1 MMDFHLDK
9 NLILESN
16 CDFKEAEFAILGVPF
31 DSTSSYRPGSR
42 FAPLWIR
49 KEFLE
54 ISKPE
59 SFFKKKVYDLGNV
72 NVVHGN
78 LQETNRHIEETLQ
91 EAFNE
96 NPDFVPIT
104 LGGEHSISYSPIK
117 VLHEKHKDL
126 QIAHFDAHAD
136 LMDDYL
142 GEKWS
147 HATVMKRAQ
156 ELPLGD
162 KDSIKKAYDMGI
174 DIVQFGVRVLDESEK
189 ELKKNLKNKLNPKE
203 PTYISIDMDVLEPGL
218 YPGVETP
225 EPGGLTFQELMG
237 LLKPINNVVGFDIVE
252 TNPLFDKG
260 DVTSVAAAKI
270 MLELMQESGKLF
282 TVK

>member
-1 MMDFHLDK
+1 MDLHLDK

-16 CDFKEAEFAILGVPF
+16 CEFKDAEFAILGVPF

-42 FAPLWIR
+42 FAPLQIR
-49 KEFLE
+49 KELLE
-54 ISKPE
+54 LTNPDEFFSKRL
-59 SFFKKKVYDLGNV
+59 FDLGNV
-72 NVVHGN
+72 SVVHGN
-78 LQETNRHIEETLQ
+78 LEETNRRVEETLRKAL
-91 EAFNE
+91 EI
-96 NPDFVPIT
+96 NPGVVVIT

-117 VLHEKHKDL
+117 VLAGRHKDL

-147 HATVMKRAQ
+147 HATVMRRAQ
-156 ELPLGD
+156 ELQKPMGD
-162 KDSIKKAYDMGI
+162 ADSIKKAHDMGI

-189 ELKKNLKNKLNPKE
+189 EIHKSLKKSLDPKR

-225 EPGGLTFQELMG
+225 EPGGLTLPEL
-237 LLKPINNVVGFDIVE
+237 LLILKKIKNVVGFDIVE
-252 TNPLFDKG
+252 TNPLFDKS
-260 DVTSVAAAKI
+260 DVTSITAAKI
-270 MLELMQESGKLF
+270 MLELMLG
-282 TVK
+282 

>member
-1 MMDFHLDK
+1 MDFYLDK

-16 CDFKEAEFAILGVPF
+16 CDFKGTEFGILGVPF

-42 FAPLWIR
+42 FGPLWIR
-49 KEFLE
+49 KELLE
-54 ISKPE
+54 ITKPE
-59 SFFKKKVYDLGNV
+59 AYFKKKVFDLGNIS
-72 NVVHGN
+72 VVHGN
-78 LQETNRHIEETLQ
+78 LQETNRMVEETLQ
-91 EAFNE
+91 QAFKE
-96 NPDFVPIT
+96 NPNFVLIA

-117 VLHEKHKDL
+117 VLAEKHKNL
-126 QIAHFDAHAD
+126 QVAHFDAHAD

-147 HATVMKRAQ
+147 HATVMKRAHD
-156 ELPLGD
+156 LGA
-162 KDSIKKAYDMGI
+162 KPIRGADSIKKAYDMGI
-174 DIVQFGVRVLDESEK
+174 DIVQFGVRVVDESEK
-189 ELKKNLKNKLNPKE
+189 ELRKKLKKKLDPKR

-225 EPGGLTFQELMG
+225 EPGGFTFTELLK
-237 LLKPINNVVGFDIVE
+237 LLKPIKNVVGFDIVE

-270 MLELMQESGKLF
+270 VLEMILTIK
-282 TVK
+282 K